1 MRRFTLFGLILLC
14 AFLAVASILFS
25 GPARQLS
32 MATADFFA
40 PALGAVSSVSRHTE
54 RVFGNVFGLLNEEG
68 TTERLQ
74 TLESRSRYWQDR
86 ARELEVENAEL
97 RRQLGVTLASDHTI
111 VTARII
117 GGPTGPFAHSVII
130 DAGAINGLREGSTV
144 TSGRYLVGRIIG
156 VGERASRVLLLTD
169 PNSRVPV
176 RIGPRGTRAIL
187 TGDGTNF
194 PLLQLP
200 SHREQLEAE
209 ARVVT
214 SGTGGVYARDVPIGH
229 VESDTGRVRLAAG
242 RGDSLNFVRIL
253 LPPVPHQIPEPG
265 LVQPNLNQTIPR
277 ETLPTRERHGQR
289 DPALGVQATGAPAP
303 REWP

>member
-1 MRRFTLFGLILLC
+1 MRNLILGGLILLC
-14 AFLAVASILFS
+14 AILAVSSVVFS
-25 GPARQLS
+25 GPARQVSL
-32 MATADFFA
+32 ATADLFA
-40 PALGAVSSVSRHTE
+40 PALGAISSASRETE
-54 RVFGNVFGLLNEEG
+54 RILGDLFGLLNEEG
-68 TTERLQ
+68 ITERLQ

-97 RRQLGVTLASDHTI
+97 RRQLDVTQASNHTI

-176 RIGPRGTRAIL
+176 RIGPGGTRAIL
-187 TGDGTNF
+187 TGDGTDF

-200 SHREQLEAE
+200 SDREQLETDG
-209 ARVVT
+209 RVVT
-214 SGTGGVYARDVPIGH
+214 SGTGGVFARDVPVGH
-229 VESDTGRVRLAAG
+229 VEAATGRVRLAAG
-242 RGDSLNFVRIL
+242 PGTSLNFVRIL
-253 LPPVPHQIPEPG
+253 LPPIPHQLPEPG
-265 LVQPNLNQTIPR
+265 LVLPNLNETIPQG
-277 ETLPTRERHGQR
+277 TIPAHKLR
-289 DPALGVQATGAPAP
+289 DEPGTALGAQATGIPAP
-303 REWP
+303 RKLQ